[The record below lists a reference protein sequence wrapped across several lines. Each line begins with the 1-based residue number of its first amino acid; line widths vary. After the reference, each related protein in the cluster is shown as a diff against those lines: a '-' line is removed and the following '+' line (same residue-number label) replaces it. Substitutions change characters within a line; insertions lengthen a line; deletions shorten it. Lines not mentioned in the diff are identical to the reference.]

1 MDHLQ
6 SLSIFTTVAEEE
18 GFAAAA
24 RALGLSP
31 PVVTR
36 SVQALE
42 DRLGARLFDR
52 TTRSVSLTE
61 TGRGYY
67 ADCQRILA
75 DLAEADRRA
84 AGLHAAPQ
92 GRVAVTASSLFGRK
106 IVAPSLLGVL
116 DLYPKISLTTL
127 FVDRVVHLLDEGID
141 VAVRIAPLPDSS
153 LMAVRVGAVRR
164 VLVASPDYLDRR
176 GRPQSP
182 SDLASH
188 DLIHFSSSMD
198 ASGWAVQR
206 NGKPQLMK
214 VASRLHTNTADVAI
228 AAACAG
234 RGITRVLSYQ
244 AADEVAAGLLEPVLT
259 DFNPPDVPVHV
270 VHKEAHHVSA
280 RVRAVVDHLV
290 GELRGL
296 AVLKD
301 GPTGAV

>member
-6 SLSIFTTVAEEE
+6 SLSIFTTVADKE

-36 SVQALE
+36 AVQALE
-42 DRLGARLFDR
+42 DRVGVRLFDR

-67 ADCQRILA
+67 ADCQRILT
-75 DLAEADRRA
+75 DLAEAERRA
-84 AGLHAAPQ
+84 AGLHSAPQ
-92 GRVAVTASSLFGRK
+92 GRVMVTASSLFGRK
-106 IVAPSLLGVL
+106 IVAPALLGLL
-116 DLYPKISLTTL
+116 DIHPQISLSTL
-127 FVDRVVHLLDEGID
+127 FVDRVTHLQDEGID
-141 VAVRIAPLPDSS
+141 VAVRIAQLPDSS

-164 VLVASPDYLDRR
+164 VLVASPAYLDRM
-176 GRPQSP
+176 GRPETP
-182 SDLASH
+182 EDLSGH

-198 ASGWAVQR
+198 ASGWSLR
-206 NGKPQLMK
+206 RDGKTTQVK
-214 VASRLHTNTADVAI
+214 VASRLQTNTADVAI

-244 AADEVAAGLLEPVLT
+244 AADEVAAGRLEPVMT
-259 DFNPPDVPVHV
+259 AFNLPDVPVHV

-296 AVLKD
+296 PVLND
-301 GPTGAV
+301 AEDM

>member
-6 SLSIFTTVAEEE
+6 SLSIFTAVAEEE

-24 RALGLSP
+24 RTLGLSP

-36 SVQALE
+36 AVQMLE
-42 DRLGARLFDR
+42 DRIGVRLFDR

-67 ADCQRILA
+67 ADCQRILN

-84 AGLHAAPQ
+84 AGVHSAPQ
-92 GRVAVTASSLFGRK
+92 GRVMVTASSLFGRK
-106 IVAPSLLGVL
+106 IVAPALLGLL
-116 DLYPKISLTTL
+116 DVYPDIRLSTL
-127 FVDRVVHLLDEGID
+127 FVDRVVHLQDEGID
-141 VAVRIAPLPDSS
+141 VAVRIAQLPDSS

-164 VLVASPDYLDRR
+164 VLVASPAYLEKM
-176 GRPQSP
+176 GRPEAP
-182 SDLASH
+182 KDLAKH
-188 DLIHFSSSMD
+188 DLIHFSSSVD
-198 ASGWAVQR
+198 VSGWPLRQD
-206 NGKPQLMK
+206 GKTVLVK

-228 AAACAG
+228 TAACAG
-234 RGITRVLSYQ
+234 RGITWVLLYQ
-244 AADEVAAGLLEPVLT
+244 AADEIAAGLLVPVMT

-296 AVLKD
+296 PVLNDAVD
-301 GPTGAV
+301 M

>member
-6 SLSIFTTVAEEE
+6 SLSIFSAVADEE

-31 PVVTR
+31 PAVTR
-36 SVQALE
+36 AVQMLE
-42 DRLGARLFDR
+42 DRIGVRLFDR

-84 AGLHAAPQ
+84 AGVHSAPQ
-92 GRVAVTASSLFGRK
+92 GRVVVTASSLFGRK
-106 IVAPSLLGVL
+106 IVTPALLGL
-116 DLYPKISLTTL
+116 FDLYPKISLSTL
-127 FVDRVVHLLDEGID
+127 FVDRVVHLQDEGID
-141 VAVRIAPLPDSS
+141 VAVRIAHLPDSS
-153 LMAVRVGAVRR
+153 LMAVRVGVVRR
-164 VLVASPDYLDRR
+164 VLVASPAYLDRM
-176 GRPQSP
+176 GRPETLE
-182 SDLASH
+182 DLSRH
-188 DLIHFSSSMD
+188 DLIHFSSSVET
-198 ASGWAVQR
+198 AGWPLYR
-206 NGKPQLMK
+206 DGKTTLLK
-214 VASRLHTNTADVAI
+214 VASRLQTNTADVAI

-244 AADEVAAGLLEPVLT
+244 ASDEIAAGLLEPVMT
-259 DFNPPDVPVHV
+259 AYNPPDVPVHV

-280 RVRAVVDHLV
+280 RVRAVVDHLA

-296 AVLKD
+296 PVLND
-301 GPTGAV
+301 ADNM

>member
-1 MDHLQ
+1 MDQLQ
-6 SLSIFTTVAEEE
+6 SLSIFTTVADEG

-36 SVQALE
+36 AVQMLE
-42 DRLGARLFDR
+42 DRIGVRLFDR

-67 ADCQRILA
+67 VDCQRILN

-84 AGLHAAPQ
+84 AGVHSAPQ
-92 GRVAVTASSLFGRK
+92 GRVMVTASSLFGRK
-106 IVAPSLLGVL
+106 IVTPALLGLMDV
-116 DLYPKISLTTL
+116 YPEISLSTL
-127 FVDRVVHLLDEGID
+127 FVDRVVHLQDEGID
-141 VAVRIAPLPDSS
+141 VAVRIAQLPDSS
-153 LMAVRVGAVRR
+153 LMAVRVGVVRR
-164 VLVASPDYLDRR
+164 VLVAAPEYLDRM
-176 GRPQSP
+176 GRPETP
-182 SDLASH
+182 EDLSRH
-188 DLIHFSSSMD
+188 DLIHFSSSVD
-198 ASGWAVQR
+198 ASGWPLQR
-206 NGKPQLMK
+206 NGKTTLVK

-244 AADEVAAGLLEPVLT
+244 AADEVAARQLEPVMPG
-259 DFNPPDVPVHV
+259 FNPPDVPVHV

-296 AVLKD
+296 PVLNEAVD
-301 GPTGAV
+301 V